1 MKETLSAYREPG
13 SERSLV
19 NLDTIRAARSCDASW
34 SQMLG
39 NGRVR
44 LCRNCGTK
52 AFDLSAMMRADSEA
66 LLREH
71 GKEATPLYR
80 RTDGILLSANC
91 SFGPRARL
99 RRTARLVV
107 IFTATVLAG
116 ASAIAGYRFLTRDP
130 DVGDAKSCGDFAPD
144 PECERAQ
151 KERQFERYL
160 RNHPLPP

>member
-1 MKETLSAYREPG
+1 MNRQRQRTSSNVESRVVTLTESDPHG
-13 SERSLV
+13 LQQERTFDRHERRRPPRDGDDV
-19 NLDTIRAARSCDASW
+19 PH
-34 SQMLG
+34 
-39 NGRVR
+39 GRVR
-44 LCRNCGTK
+44 H
-52 AFDLSAMMRADSEA
+52 RAASD
-66 LLREH
+66 
-71 GKEATPLYR
+71 
-80 RTDGILLSANC
+80 
-91 SFGPRARL
+91 RL

-116 ASAIAGYRFLTRDP
+116 VSAIAGYRFLTRDP